1 MVVDPWFLVMQN
13 SNASVDTNIT
23 WDTSLVATYVDVL
36 ASTSTITSDV
46 FEKVLQ

>member
-1 MVVDPWFLVMQN
+1 
-13 SNASVDTNIT
+13 
-23 WDTSLVATYVDVL
+23 LVATYVDVV